1 MPPRTR
7 RLPREDITYSVAQD
21 REVNVLHQLEYC
33 DKKDR
38 FFDCLY
44 RKRNLMQAVVA
55 HHLSLQLPDACNIA
69 DMSEWLHGSFNVCVP
84 VTISAW
90 QGKRVL
96 LRFPLPYRVGD
107 SFQPGNGDEKIR
119 CEAGT
124 YAWLDE
130 NCPEV
135 PIPRLYGFALS
146 TGQTFTR
153 LESLPFVRQ
162 YIQRLRRHVLSWL
175 GYPVPSRY
183 VRHDIGRL
191 GLADAGYLLTEYIEE
206 TQGEMLSNTW
216 LENQH
221 DSRLRTNLFHDLSR
235 IILSISRIALPRI
248 GSFVIDNDGFLSLT
262 NRPLS
267 IEIQT
272 LENEE
277 VPTNIRRD
285 YTYTTVDSYIVDML
299 AFHDNRLRIQPNA
312 INDIDD
318 SVSQMSALGAMRTIM
333 PLFLRRELRRGPFVF
348 TLTDLHQSNIFV
360 DKDWHITS
368 LVDLEW
374 GCSRPI
380 EMVEPPYWLTNKGV
394 DQILPDEYNKVR
406 VEFMTILEEEELL
419 AASNTTERGGL
430 RLADVMNQA
439 WEMGTF
445 WYTLALSSPTGLFR
459 LFYHHI
465 QPRLISIHD
474 EDPDN
479 VMPYYWAQNVF
490 QIISRKLSDKK
501 EYDLQLRKAFDDS
514 TIE

>member
-1 MPPRTR
+1 MPLRTR

-84 VTISAW
+84 VTISTW

-146 TGQTFTR
+146 T
-153 LESLPFVRQ
+153 EK
-162 YIQRLRRHVLSWL
+162 
-175 GYPVPSRY
+175 
-183 VRHDIGRL
+183 
-191 GLADAGYLLTEYIEE
+191 
-206 TQGEMLSNTW
+206 
-216 LENQH
+216 QH
-221 DSRLRTNLFHDLSR
+221 DSRLQTNLFHGLSR

-285 YTYTTVDSYIVDML
+285 YTYTTVDSYVVDML
-299 AFHDNRLRIQPNA
+299 AFHDNRLQSQPNA
-312 INDIDD
+312 INDIND
-318 SVSQMSALGAMRTIM
+318 S
-333 PLFLRRELRRGPFVF
+333 
-348 TLTDLHQSNIFV
+348 SNIFV

-419 AASNTTERGGL
+419 AASNTTEKGGL

-445 WYTLALSSPTGLFR
+445 WYTLALSSPTGLFH
-459 LFYHHI
+459 LFYHYI

-474 EDPDN
+474 ED
-479 VMPYYWAQNVF
+479 
-490 QIISRKLSDKK
+490 LG
-501 EYDLQLRKAFDDS
+501 DS
-514 TIE
+514 A

>member
-1 MPPRTR
+1 MPLQTR
-7 RLPREDITYSVAQD
+7 RLPREDITYSVAQE

-33 DKKDR
+33 DKRDK

-44 RKRNLMQAVVA
+44 SKRNLMQVVVA
-55 HHLSLQLPDACNIA
+55 HHLGQLPNACSIA

-84 VTISAW
+84 VTISTW

-96 LRFPLPYRVGD
+96 LRFPQPYRVGD

-124 YAWLDE
+124 YAWLNE
-130 NCPEV
+130 NCAEV

-153 LESLPFVRQ
+153 LESLPFVRR
-162 YIQRLRRHVLSWL
+162 YIQRLHRHVLSWF
-175 GYPVPSRY
+175 GYPIPSRY
-183 VRHDIGRL
+183 VRHDIGSS
-191 GLADAGYLLTEYIEE
+191 GFAGAGYLLTEYIEE
-206 TQGEMLSNTW
+206 TKGQMLSNTW
-216 LENQH
+216 LKNQR
-221 DSRLRTNLFHDLSR
+221 DLRLQNNLFRDLSR

-248 GSFVIDNDGFLSLT
+248 GSFVIDDNGFLSLT

-272 LENEE
+272 LENEK

-285 YTYTTVDSYIVDML
+285 HTYSTVDSYIVDML
-299 AFHDNRLRIQPNA
+299 AVHDNRLLSQPNA
-312 INDIDD
+312 INNVDD
-318 SVSQMSALGAMRTIM
+318 CVYQMSALGAMRTVM

-360 DKDWHITS
+360 DENWHITS

-380 EMVEPPYWLTNKGV
+380 EMVEPPYWLTNNAV
-394 DQILPDEYNKVR
+394 DQILSDEYNKVR
-406 VEFMTILEEEELL
+406 VEFMDILEEEERL
-419 AASNTTERGGL
+419 AARNTTEREGL
-430 RLADVMNQA
+430 RLADIMNRA

-445 WYTLALSSPTGLFR
+445 WYTLALSSPTGLCQ
-459 LFYHHI
+459 LFYRHI
-465 QPRLISIHD
+465 QPRLISIHE

-479 VMPYYWAQNVF
+479 VMPYYWAQDVF
-490 QIISRKLSDKK
+490 QIISRKMLDKK
-501 EYDLQLRKAFDDS
+501 EYDLQLRKAFDES

>member
-1 MPPRTR
+1 MPLRTR

-44 RKRNLMQAVVA
+44 GKRNLMQAVVA

-84 VTISAW
+84 VTISTW
-90 QGKRVL
+90 QGKRAL
-96 LRFPLPYRVGD
+96 LRFPLPYRVRD
-107 SFQPGNGDEKIR
+107 SFQPGNGNEKIR

-135 PIPRLYGFALS
+135 PIPQLYGFALS
-146 TGQTFTR
+146 T
-153 LESLPFVRQ
+153 EK
-162 YIQRLRRHVLSWL
+162 
-175 GYPVPSRY
+175 
-183 VRHDIGRL
+183 
-191 GLADAGYLLTEYIEE
+191 
-206 TQGEMLSNTW
+206 
-216 LENQH
+216 QH
-221 DSRLRTNLFHDLSR
+221 DSSLQTNLFQDLSR
-235 IILSISRIALPRI
+235 IILSISRITLPRI
-248 GSFVIDNDGFLSLT
+248 GSFVIDNDGVLSLT
-262 NRPLS
+262 NRLLS

-277 VPTNIRRD
+277 IPTNIRRD
-285 YTYTTVDSYIVDML
+285 YTYTTVDSYIVDVL
-299 AFHDNRLRIQPNA
+299 AFHDNRLRSQPNA

-406 VEFMTILEEEELL
+406 VEFMSILEEEELL
-419 AASNTTERGGL
+419 AGNNTTKRGGL

-439 WEMGTF
+439 WETGTF
-445 WYTLALSSPTGLFR
+445 WYTLALSSPTGLFQ

-465 QPRLISIHD
+465 QPRLISIHE

-479 VMPYYWAQNVF
+479 VMPYYWAQDVF
-490 QIISRKLSDKK
+490 QIVSRKLSDKK
-501 EYDLQLRKAFDDS
+501 EYDKQLRKAFDDS
-514 TIE
+514 TIDS

>member
-1 MPPRTR
+1 MSLRTR

-21 REVNVLHQLEYC
+21 REVNVLHQLGYC

-55 HHLSLQLPDACNIA
+55 HHLSLRLPDACHIA
-69 DMSEWLHGSFNVCVP
+69 DMSEWLYGSFNVCIP
-84 VTISAW
+84 VTISTW

-146 TGQTFTR
+146 T
-153 LESLPFVRQ
+153 EK
-162 YIQRLRRHVLSWL
+162 QR
-175 GYPVPSRY
+175 
-183 VRHDIGRL
+183 
-191 GLADAGYLLTEYIEE
+191 
-206 TQGEMLSNTW
+206 
-216 LENQH
+216 
-221 DSRLRTNLFHDLSR
+221 DSKLQNNLFRDLSR

-248 GSFVIDNDGFLSLT
+248 GSFVIDNNGFLSLT

-277 VPTNIRRD
+277 VSTNIRRD

-299 AFHDNRLRIQPNA
+299 AVHDNRLRSQPNA
-312 INDIDD
+312 INDVNDC
-318 SVSQMSALGAMRTIM
+318 VYQMSALGAMRTVM

-360 DKDWHITS
+360 DEDWHITS

-380 EMVEPPYWLTNKGV
+380 EMVEPPYWLTNKAV
-394 DQILPDEYNKVR
+394 DQMLPDEYNKVR
-406 VEFMTILEEEELL
+406 VEFMDILEEEERL
-419 AASNTTERGGL
+419 AASNTTEGGGL
-430 RLADVMNQA
+430 RLADIMNQA

-445 WYTLALSSPTGLFR
+445 WYTLALSSPTGLFQ
-459 LFYHHI
+459 LFYRHI
-465 QPRLISIHD
+465 QPRLISIHE

-479 VMPYYWAQNVF
+479 VMPYYWAQDVF
-490 QIISRKLSDKK
+490 QIISRKMLDKK
-501 EYDLQLRKAFDDS
+501 EYDLQLRKAFDGS